1 MGLYKKI
8 KVDEE
13 KEIFESDG
21 QEEKIININ
30 KNKDMNDDLW
40 LMQNSLKIESRTLF
54 FDCLEK
60 LNICRC

>member
-21 QEEKIININ
+21 QEEKIINID

-40 LMQNSLKIESRTLF
+40 LMQNSLKIER
-54 FDCLEK
+54 
-60 LNICRC
+60 IRQRV